1 MKISYNI
8 IIMDN
13 TVGSLTQL
21 QRSLIIGSVLGDG
34 DIRIIPGHKDAF
46 LEIKHF
52 LKAKDYVDWK
62 YSVLKNICNS
72 EPKERET
79 NKGRM
84 AYCFFTKQN
93 KEITEIY
100 NLFYQDGKKI
110 IPKELE
116 IDPIVLAVWLMDD
129 GSKSNGNIYLNTQQF
144 SMLDQKRLLHQ
155 LRQIGLNARL
165 NRDKKYYR
173 IRFLKESIPKLI
185 EIVGPHIIPSMR
197 YKIEL

>member
-1 MKISYNI
+1 
-8 IIMDN
+8 MDN

-34 DIRIIPGHKDAF
+34 YIRIMPGRKDAF
-46 LEIKHF
+46 LEVNHS

-62 YSVLKNICNS
+62 YFVLKNICNS

-79 NKGRM
+79 NEGRH
-84 AYCFFTKQN
+84 AYRFFTKQD

-100 NLFYQDGKKI
+100 NLFYRDGKKI

-116 IDPIVLAVWLMDD
+116 INPIVLAVWLMDD
-129 GSKSNGNIYLNTQQF
+129 GSKSNGGVYLNTQQF
-144 SMLDQKRLLHQ
+144 SMLDQKRLLHK
-155 LRQIGLNARL
+155 LREIGLRARL

-185 EIVGPHIIPSMR
+185 EIVQPHIIPSMR

>member
-1 MKISYNI
+1 VKIGYNKF
-8 IIMDN
+8 IMDN

-34 DIRIIPGHKDAF
+34 HIRIMPGRKDAF
-46 LEIKHF
+46 LEVNHS

-62 YSVLKNICNS
+62 YFVLKNICNS

-79 NKGRM
+79 NEGRH
-84 AYCFFTKQN
+84 AYRFFTKQD

-100 NLFYQDGKKI
+100 NLFYRDGKKI

-116 IDPIVLAVWLMDD
+116 INPIVLAVWLMDD
-129 GSKSNGNIYLNTQQF
+129 GSKSNGSIYLNTQQF
-144 SMLDQKRLLHQ
+144 SMLDQRRLLHQ
-155 LRQIGLNARL
+155 LRKIGLRARL

-185 EIVGPHIIPSMR
+185 EIVQPHIIPSMR

>member
-1 MKISYNI
+1 
-8 IIMDN
+8 MDN

-34 DIRIIPGHKDAF
+34 YIRIVPGRKDAF
-46 LEIKHF
+46 LEVNHS

-62 YSVLKNICNS
+62 YFVLKNICNS

-79 NKGRM
+79 NEGRI
-84 AYCFFTKQN
+84 AYRFFTKQDE
-93 KEITEIY
+93 EITEIY

-110 IPKELE
+110 IPTELE
-116 IDPIVLAVWLMDD
+116 MNPIVLAVWLMDD
-129 GSKSNGNIYLNTQQF
+129 GSKSNGGIYLNTQQF
-144 SMLDQKRLLHQ
+144 SMLDQRRLLHK
-155 LRQIGLNARL
+155 LREIGLRARL

-185 EIVGPHIIPSMR
+185 EIVQPYIIPSMR

>member
-1 MKISYNI
+1 
-8 IIMDN
+8 MDN

-34 DIRIIPGHKDAF
+34 YIRIMPGRKDAF
-46 LEIKHF
+46 LEVNHS

-62 YSVLKNICNS
+62 YFVLKNICNS

-79 NKGRM
+79 NEGRI
-84 AYCFFTKQN
+84 AYRFFTKQDE
-93 KEITEIY
+93 EITEIY

-110 IPKELE
+110 IPTELE
-116 IDPIVLAVWLMDD
+116 MNPIVLAVWLMDD
-129 GSKSNGNIYLNTQQF
+129 GSKSNGGIYLNTQQF
-144 SMLDQKRLLHQ
+144 SMLDQRRLLHK
-155 LRQIGLNARL
+155 LREIGLRARL

-185 EIVGPHIIPSMR
+185 EIVQPYIIPSMR

>member
-1 MKISYNI
+1 
-8 IIMDN
+8 MDN

-34 DIRIIPGHKDAF
+34 YIRIMPGRKDAF
-46 LEIKHF
+46 LEVNHS

-62 YSVLKNICNS
+62 YFVLKNICNS

-79 NKGRM
+79 NEGRH
-84 AYCFFTKQN
+84 AYRFFTKQD

-116 IDPIVLAVWLMDD
+116 INPIVLAVWLMDD
-129 GSKSNGNIYLNTQQF
+129 GSKSNGGVYLNTQQF

-155 LRQIGLNARL
+155 LREIGLRARL

-173 IRFLKESIPKLI
+173 IRFLKESISKLI
-185 EIVGPHIIPSMR
+185 EIVQPHIIPSMR

>member
-1 MKISYNI
+1 MKISYNKF
-8 IIMDN
+8 IMDN

-34 DIRIIPGHKDAF
+34 YIRIMPGRKDAF
-46 LEIKHF
+46 LEVNHS

-62 YSVLKNICNS
+62 YFVLKNICNS

-79 NKGRM
+79 NEGRH
-84 AYCFFTKQN
+84 AYRFFTKQD

-100 NLFYQDGKKI
+100 NLFYRDGKKI

-116 IDPIVLAVWLMDD
+116 INPIVLAVWLMDD
-129 GSKSNGNIYLNTQQF
+129 GSKSNGGVYLNTQQF

-155 LRQIGLNARL
+155 LREIGLRARL

-173 IRFLKESIPKLI
+173 IRFLKESISKLI
-185 EIVGPHIIPSMR
+185 EIVQPHIIPSMR

>member
-1 MKISYNI
+1 
-8 IIMDN
+8 MDN

-34 DIRIIPGHKDAF
+34 YIRIVPGRKDAF
-46 LEIKHF
+46 LEVNHS

-62 YSVLKNICNS
+62 YFVLKNICNS

-79 NKGRM
+79 NEGRS
-84 AYCFFTKQN
+84 AYRFFTKQD

-100 NLFYQDGKKI
+100 NLFYRDGKKI

-116 IDPIVLAVWLMDD
+116 INPIVLAVWLMDD
-129 GSKSNGNIYLNTQQF
+129 GSKSNGGVYLNTQQF
-144 SMLDQKRLLHQ
+144 NMLDQRRLLHK
-155 LRQIGLNARL
+155 LREIDLRARL

-185 EIVGPHIIPSMR
+185 EIVQPHIIPSMR

>member
-1 MKISYNI
+1 
-8 IIMDN
+8 MDN

-34 DIRIIPGHKDAF
+34 YIRIMPGRKDAF
-46 LEIKHF
+46 LEVNHS

-62 YSVLKNICNS
+62 YFVLKNICNS
-72 EPKERET
+72 EPKEMET
-79 NKGRM
+79 NEGRH
-84 AYCFFTKQN
+84 AYRFFTKQD

-100 NLFYQDGKKI
+100 NLFYRDGKKI
-110 IPKELE
+110 ISKELE
-116 IDPIVLAVWLMDD
+116 INPIVLAVWLMDD
-129 GSKSNGNIYLNTQQF
+129 GSKSNGGVYLNTQQF
-144 SMLDQKRLLHQ
+144 SMLDQKRLLHK
-155 LRQIGLNARL
+155 LREIGLRARL

-185 EIVGPHIIPSMR
+185 EIVQPHIIPSMR

>member
-1 MKISYNI
+1 
-8 IIMDN
+8 MDN

-34 DIRIIPGHKDAF
+34 HIRIMPGRKDAF
-46 LEIKHF
+46 LEINHF

-72 EPKERET
+72 EPKEREA
-79 NKGRM
+79 NEGRM
-84 AYCFFTKQN
+84 VYCFFTKQD

-173 IRFLKESIPKLI
+173 IKFLKESIPKLI

>member
-1 MKISYNI
+1 
-8 IIMDN
+8 MDN

-21 QRSLIIGSVLGDG
+21 QKSLIIGSVLGDG
-34 DIRIIPGHKDAF
+34 HIRIMPGRKDAF

-52 LKAKDYVDWK
+52 LKAKDYADWK

-79 NKGRM
+79 NEGRM
-84 AYCFFTKQN
+84 VYCFFTKQD

-129 GSKSNGNIYLNTQQF
+129 GSKSNDNIYLNTQQF

-155 LRQIGLNARL
+155 LRQIGLKARL

>member
-1 MKISYNI
+1 
-8 IIMDN
+8 MDN

-34 DIRIIPGHKDAF
+34 YIRIMPGRKDAF
-46 LEIKHF
+46 LEVNHS

-62 YSVLKNICNS
+62 YFVLKNICNS

-79 NKGRM
+79 NEGRH
-84 AYCFFTKQN
+84 AYRFFTKQD

-116 IDPIVLAVWLMDD
+116 INPIVLAVWLMDD
-129 GSKSNGNIYLNTQQF
+129 GSKSNGGIYLNTQQF
-144 SMLDQKRLLHQ
+144 SMLDQRRLLHK
-155 LRQIGLNARL
+155 LREIGLRARL

-185 EIVGPHIIPSMR
+185 EIVQPHIIPSMR

>member
-1 MKISYNI
+1 
-8 IIMDN
+8 MDN

-34 DIRIIPGHKDAF
+34 YIRIMPGRKDAF
-46 LEIKHF
+46 LEVNHS

-62 YSVLKNICNS
+62 YFVLKNICNS

-79 NKGRM
+79 NEGRI
-84 AYCFFTKQN
+84 AYRFFTKQD

-100 NLFYQDGKKI
+100 NLFYQNGKKI

-116 IDPIVLAVWLMDD
+116 MNPIVLAVWLMDD
-129 GSKSNGNIYLNTQQF
+129 GSKSNCSIYLNTQQF
-144 SMLDQKRLLHQ
+144 SMLDQRRLLHK
-155 LRQIGLNARL
+155 LREIGLRARL

-185 EIVGPHIIPSMR
+185 EIVQPHIIPSMR

>member
-1 MKISYNI
+1 
-8 IIMDN
+8 MDN

-34 DIRIIPGHKDAF
+34 HIRIIPGHKDAF

-62 YSVLKNICNS
+62 YSVLKNICDS
-72 EPKERET
+72 EPKEREI
-79 NKGRM
+79 NEGRM

>member
-1 MKISYNI
+1 
-8 IIMDN
+8 MDN

-34 DIRIIPGHKDAF
+34 YIRIMPGRKDAF
-46 LEIKHF
+46 LEVNHS

-62 YSVLKNICNS
+62 YFVLKNICNS

-79 NKGRM
+79 NEGRH
-84 AYCFFTKQN
+84 AYRFFTKQD

-100 NLFYQDGKKI
+100 NLFYRDGKKI

-116 IDPIVLAVWLMDD
+116 INPIVLAVWLMDD
-129 GSKSNGNIYLNTQQF
+129 GSKSNGGVYLNTQQF

-155 LRQIGLNARL
+155 LREIGLRARL

-173 IRFLKESIPKLI
+173 IRFLKESISKLI
-185 EIVGPHIIPSMR
+185 EIVQPHIIPSMR